1 MNFFYHREIIISVPD
16 EPVVR
21 HATLEELQEA
31 YAQKWR
37 LNVLTRRAIRWNRL
51 PPRSNLQTLRQE
63 DKKHAPSCALCVC
76 LHRSLIRKGT
86 ARVQPASIFLPTIP
100 SWTRL
105 PSPNASKGTG
115 SFRENRWG
123 IMNVCV
129 SFSLKQVQ
137 IPSCCKLWPK
147 APSNNRILLVLS
159 GFFCCFVSS
168 YVHFIPLS
176 NSVGNSFPLH
186 LSGWNLSPLGNMQQP
201 SEVISLE
208 PHALWTPTSPPRH
221 IHPQRKRLCRL
232 ILGRCLQC
240 PFLQYCL
247 SVFLSYFQG
256 EMDGFSNLTPCQVF
270 WGDQVGI
277 NFWHNPR
284 GCFVLWDARNI
295 WMECCLPTCQKTI
308 HWKRNLN
315 WDLLFCLDPAKWF
328 IASIKRLLF
337 LNSQFSPKFC
347 GIKPKCLIEWRRLFD
362 AVGGSFISRN

>member
-137 IPSCCKLWPK
+137 IPSCCKL
-147 APSNNRILLVLS
+147 
-159 GFFCCFVSS
+159 
-168 YVHFIPLS
+168 
-176 NSVGNSFPLH
+176 
-186 LSGWNLSPLGNMQQP
+186 
-201 SEVISLE
+201 
-208 PHALWTPTSPPRH
+208 
-221 IHPQRKRLCRL
+221 
-232 ILGRCLQC
+232 
-240 PFLQYCL
+240 
-247 SVFLSYFQG
+247 
-256 EMDGFSNLTPCQVF
+256 
-270 WGDQVGI
+270 
-277 NFWHNPR
+277 
-284 GCFVLWDARNI
+284 
-295 WMECCLPTCQKTI
+295 
-308 HWKRNLN
+308 
-315 WDLLFCLDPAKWF
+315 
-328 IASIKRLLF
+328 
-337 LNSQFSPKFC
+337 
-347 GIKPKCLIEWRRLFD
+347 
-362 AVGGSFISRN
+362 